1 MSGLSNSCR
10 LWHGILKKN
19 QPQTCA
25 KSCFEPT
32 GQPCAD
38 DKNRTVGHVRNFLE
52 PESPVRRL
60 IDIKKEC
67 SPDYR
72 KLEKTCNL
80 NALASNRHPP
90 NLCSSKCRPL
100 STSLH
105 LKELRQRPPLRRD
118 YKHWCLLSD
127 GTEVGRIFPMKFR
140 IRRLSTDC
148 SDCNKELRLR
158 ETVTGNNDVVLLSNC
173 CDVEIYP
180 EKKMVNWHVVPV
192 KMITDKEKIA
202 KQEICVTYPPP
213 VKKIEFMP
221 VKGVKI
227 ANQVRKINKK
237 KKRKKGKKGT
247 KGKKGGKKKK
257 K

>member
-105 LKELRQRPPLRRD
+105 LKET
-118 YKHWCLLSD
+118 KTSA
-127 GTEVGRIFPMKFR
+127 KA
-140 IRRLSTDC
+140 RL
-148 SDCNKELRLR
+148 
-158 ETVTGNNDVVLLSNC
+158 
-173 CDVEIYP
+173 
-180 EKKMVNWHVVPV
+180 
-192 KMITDKEKIA
+192 
-202 KQEICVTYPPP
+202 
-213 VKKIEFMP
+213 
-221 VKGVKI
+221 
-227 ANQVRKINKK
+227 
-237 KKRKKGKKGT
+237 
-247 KGKKGGKKKK
+247 
-257 K
+257 